1 MKSVS
6 VPEGRLVASPAE
18 AQNSRA
24 GPCLLSPMT
33 ARLPPQLADLC
44 SSLPIGDANGE
55 LLDALR
61 SATLPKDS
69 FAGVLANDPFRLP
82 DDLLDILAK
91 LGCSS
96 VANWPSTAMLSG
108 ELAVALAHSG
118 LGYEAEMDFLKRA
131 RERGFRTLAVVTHQA
146 QLPLVRAA
154 RPSQVMIAAGLA
166 ASTAV
171 SLTEVQECLLALMED
186 VSAEWSEI
194 WIYEHGGIAGIM
206 STLRPRAA
214 AVIRHPRESALS
226 E

>member
-1 MKSVS
+1 MTVT
-6 VPEGRLVASPAE
+6 VLEGRLAASPAE
-18 AQNSRA
+18 VREHLA

-61 SATLPKDS
+61 GETLREDA

-82 DDLLDILAK
+82 DDLLDILAG
-91 LGCSS
+91 LGCYG

-108 ELAVALAHSG
+108 ELADALTHSG
-118 LGYEAEMDFLKRA
+118 LGYEAEMMFLKRA
-131 RERGFRTLAVVTHQA
+131 GERGFRTLAVVTHQS
-146 QLPLVRAA
+146 QLPFVRAA
-154 RPSQVMIAAGLA
+154 QPSQVMIAAGIA

-171 SLTEVQECLLALMED
+171 SLSDVQSSVLMLMEK
-186 VSAEWSEI
+186 VKAEWNNI
-194 WIYEHGGIAGIM
+194 WIYEHGSVAGIM
-206 STLRPRAA
+206 SALRTSAT
-214 AVIRHPRESALS
+214 VIIKHPQEPGAS